1 MVRYGHDAP
10 CSCFK
15 THRHHSADKPSSQIM
30 NHSKITGIWNVGKNP
45 APAVISNNNFV
56 HKSLSEWALN
66 FAVGCAHGC
75 RYCYVPSS
83 SLNKQAEKLGR
94 LGVQDPD
101 AQFGD
106 YVFLRPWDEDAF
118 LSSLRSAEKRPAEKL
133 THDGNR
139 AVMLCTTTDAYQ
151 VVPDPQLHAHLR
163 MMVRRSLELIR
174 DYSSINV
181 RILTRSPLVREDFD
195 LLKSLGSRVMLGL
208 SIPTLRNDLAR
219 VYEPAAPA
227 PTQRLRVLQEAASCG
242 IPTFVAIAPVFP
254 ECDDT
259 DIRNTVEA
267 VAKTDVATIFAEPVN
282 IRAQNV
288 GRIQSHAAQLGVQ
301 LNTDVFRDDD
311 AWQSYAIKTLKT
323 VESIAEQLGVRG
335 RLHLWPDATLGTKTA
350 LRRLPQQLHGQHLAW
365 LHRYWNRVSEW
376 PTAQNLQTAD
386 GFAEVRPFDSEDY
399 ERLSLAFNQAKEMAL
414 DFIDNAN
421 RQLPSQSCPQCGIA
435 AHVPG
440 IACPVPECGYVHN
453 EPWLVLKNTEHG
465 VDVVHLTNRKH
476 AVASFN
482 VEA

>member
-1 MVRYGHDAP
+1 
-10 CSCFK
+10 
-15 THRHHSADKPSSQIM
+15 M

-45 APAVISNNNFV
+45 APAVISDNNFV

-101 AQFGD
+101 AQFGG

-118 LSSLRSAEKRPAEKL
+118 LSSLRSAENRPAEKL
-133 THDGNR
+133 KHDGNR

-267 VAKTDVATIFAEPVN
+267 VAKTGVSTVFAEPVN
-282 IRAQNV
+282 VRAENIA
-288 GRIQSHAAQLGVQ
+288 RIAVHATRLGVD
-301 LNTDVFRDDD
+301 LNTEVFRDAD
-311 AWQSYAIKTLKT
+311 AWQTYAIQTLKM
-323 VESIAEQLGVRG
+323 VERIAFEAGVG
-335 RLHLWPDATLGTKTA
+335 ERLHLWPDAALGTKVA
-350 LRRLPQQLHGQHLAW
+350 FSRIPADQREQHRAW
-365 LHRYWNRVSEW
+365 IHRYWNRVSEW
-376 PTAQNLQTAD
+376 PKL
-386 GFAEVRPFDSEDY
+386 
-399 ERLSLAFNQAKEMAL
+399 
-414 DFIDNAN
+414 
-421 RQLPSQSCPQCGIA
+421 
-435 AHVPG
+435 
-440 IACPVPECGYVHN
+440 
-453 EPWLVLKNTEHG
+453 
-465 VDVVHLTNRKH
+465 
-476 AVASFN
+476 
-482 VEA
+482 